1 VKAGER
7 ILRVSF
13 ESADAFRR
21 EYESNLSNG
30 GVFVAS
36 EESFVLREP
45 VCVGIELC
53 YLKRTVELPGEVVH
67 TVPPEMA
74 GAGATPGVAIQ
85 FRESALVIRERLGP
99 LVGARSG
106 QPSEETDAGK
116 RRAPRKQARVD
127 ARIDAGVAV
136 LRGRTRNLS
145 RTGAL
150 VGVRGRRLPPGE
162 RVHLCLRHP
171 TTGEEMGVDARVV
184 REVESDGELSAV
196 AVDFEPPEA
205 ERERL
210 EDFVAEIQSVE
221 HTRRLGGI
229 VGAIEALGPQS
240 LVQMFATSA
249 REGTLYLRCG
259 QEEGLIGFQAGL
271 LRFARLDSSSGM
283 KALVRMLSWRE
294 GSFEFHSRLEDVG
307 TSEPPLPLE
316 AAVLDAVRQIDEGG
330 RIDRARFP
338 LQAVT
343 KAGLADPTGQ
353 DLSKV
358 EAAVLDLARVGFT
371 VARILDVIPE
381 PDLEIF
387 RALENLADAQLV
399 VIGTGAARP
408 A

>member
-1 VKAGER
+1 
-7 ILRVSF
+7 
-13 ESADAFRR
+13 
-21 EYESNLSNG
+21 
-30 GVFVAS
+30 
-36 EESFVLREP
+36 
-45 VCVGIELC
+45 
-53 YLKRTVELPGEVVH
+53 
-67 TVPPEMA
+67 
-74 GAGATPGVAIQ
+74 
-85 FRESALVIRERLGP
+85 
-99 LVGARSG
+99 
-106 QPSEETDAGK
+106 
-116 RRAPRKQARVD
+116 
-127 ARIDAGVAV
+127 
-136 LRGRTRNLS
+136 
-145 RTGAL
+145 
-150 VGVRGRRLPPGE
+150 
-162 RVHLCLRHP
+162 
-171 TTGEEMGVDARVV
+171 MGVDARVV